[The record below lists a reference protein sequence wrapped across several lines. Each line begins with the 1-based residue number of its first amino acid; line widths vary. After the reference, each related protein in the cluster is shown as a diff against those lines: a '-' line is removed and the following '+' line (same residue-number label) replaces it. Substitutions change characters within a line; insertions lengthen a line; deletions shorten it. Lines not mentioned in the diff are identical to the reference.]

1 MVQEVK
7 QLMKKGGHRD
17 PDLLMRILN
26 PTARPRHQG
35 TPLNLMLGRASNGYL
50 PNQINEDLKL
60 LENYRVR
67 QKETD
72 AYARARGRTS
82 RYDYKVGD
90 QVYIQDIRTKKW
102 DISGKIVD
110 GRPAS
115 DGSSPRSFLVE
126 GDLGGTYLR
135 NARYL
140 CPAIPEGSSN
150 SV

>member
-1 MVQEVK
+1 M
-7 QLMKKGGHRD
+7 
-17 PDLLMRILN
+17 
-26 PTARPRHQG
+26 
-35 TPLNLMLGRASNGYL
+35 
-50 PNQINEDLKL
+50 
-60 LENYRVR
+60 R
-67 QKETD
+67 QKEADT
-72 AYARARGRTS
+72 YARARGRTS

-110 GRPAS
+110 ERPAS

-126 GDLGGTYLR
+126 RDLGGTYLR